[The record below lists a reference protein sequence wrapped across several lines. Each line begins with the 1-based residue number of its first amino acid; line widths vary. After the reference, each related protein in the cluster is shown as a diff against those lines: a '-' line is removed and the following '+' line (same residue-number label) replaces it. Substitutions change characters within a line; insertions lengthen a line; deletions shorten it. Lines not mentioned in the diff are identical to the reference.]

1 MEINCNSILS
11 PERAAI
17 FKATVEHHSPDI
29 IFGCESKLSPD
40 TPTGACFPQG
50 YTIYRKERE
59 FGSGGG
65 VFLAVANNL
74 TSIGHPEF
82 CTDDSNESVW
92 ASIKLRGNKLRICA
106 LSTNHQ
112 VPQYHALII
121 SQIFLLIFTREEEV
135 AVRPLWP
142 LGILILVT

>member
-1 MEINCNSILS
+1 MIVTKVYGPQSNYVETNS
-11 PERAAI
+11 
-17 FKATVEHHSPDI
+17 
-29 IFGCESKLSPD
+29 C
-40 TPTGACFPQG
+40 
-50 YTIYRKERE
+50 
-59 FGSGGG
+59 
-65 VFLAVANNL
+65 
-74 TSIGHPEF
+74 
-82 CTDDSNESVW
+82 
-92 ASIKLRGNKLRICA
+92 ICA

>member
-59 FGSGGG
+59 FGSGGC

-82 CTDDSNESVW
+82 YTDDSNESVW
-92 ASIKLRGNKLRICA
+92 ASIKLRGNKLLHLYRA
-106 LSTNHQ
+106 W
-112 VPQYHALII
+112 II
-121 SQIFLLIFTREEEV
+121 SQIFLLIFTREQDV
-135 AVRPLWP
+135 AARPLWP
-142 LGILILVT
+142 LGILTLVT